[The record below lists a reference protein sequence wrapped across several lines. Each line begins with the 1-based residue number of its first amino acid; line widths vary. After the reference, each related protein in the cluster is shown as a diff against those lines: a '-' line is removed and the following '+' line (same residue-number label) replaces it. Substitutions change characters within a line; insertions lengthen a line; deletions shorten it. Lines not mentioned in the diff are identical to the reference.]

1 MMVWLLAILSVV
13 LFGGMGAAA
22 GLAPAACG
30 LIMLLVALLLSGPLT
45 SLAAML
51 LPKEFINH
59 PLAAWFPD
67 SMFYMELVLVLF
79 VFYII
84 FWGTGF
90 WVSSKID
97 FWLKHVGTELQR
109 RMQPFLFSLLHWE
122 RMPLDIWFLRRHRA
136 KMVSRGESFI

>member
-67 SMFYMELVLVLF
+67 SMFYSTCSLC
-79 VFYII
+79 
-84 FWGTGF
+84 
-90 WVSSKID
+90 
-97 FWLKHVGTELQR
+97 
-109 RMQPFLFSLLHWE
+109 FLYYFLG
-122 RMPLDIWFLRRHRA
+122 DWFL
-136 KMVSRGESFI
+136 GQQQD

>member
-1 MMVWLLAILSVV
+1 MVWLLAILSVV

-109 RMQPFLFSLLHWE
+109 RTWTYLNHGIGFFLGLVTE
-122 RMPLDIWFLRRHRA
+122 TI
-136 KMVSRGESFI
+136 FILIIAM